1 MSGFGPPP
9 GAPAEDSRR
18 RPVAYLPPG
27 GLRTRAGLPVGPTS
41 GRGPYSPPLLV
52 TSHKPGIVA
61 LRPMSLGDLLD
72 ASVKHVRR
80 NPGPVLGLS
89 LLVLTGAALP
99 AILLAAVGLATG
111 WYSRSGGQ
119 AVLDRTGFFAL
130 VLSFGVGFA
139 AAVLGGALSS
149 SVGESVLGRRPA
161 TGELWRAVRSRLLAL
176 LGLEALRL
184 LALALPV
191 LVVGL
196 VIVAVSASLSAVL
209 LVGAVGGLLMAAWSA
224 LFTTRTC
231 LAASAVVL
239 ERRSI
244 RAAIR
249 RSLAL
254 TSGAFWRV
262 FGRLLVVGL
271 LAVVVFW
278 VLQLPLL
285 LVATI
290 LASLVDASPSVSAVL
305 SSVGLAVATLLAATI
320 VVPFVAGATCLTYV
334 DQRMRKEGFDL
345 VLQRSVRAGDVA
357 LTGGQR

>member
-27 GLRTRAGLPVGPTS
+27 GLRTRAGMPVSPTA
-41 GRGPYSPPLLV
+41 GRGPHSSPLLV

-72 ASVKHVRR
+72 ASVKHARR

-89 LLVLTGAALP
+89 LLVLTASAVP
-99 AILLAAVGLATG
+99 AILLATVGLAAG

-130 VLSFGVGFA
+130 VLAFGVGFA

-149 SVGESVLGRRPA
+149 SVGESVLGRRPGV
-161 TGELWRAVRSRLLAL
+161 GELWRAVRSRLLAL

-196 VIVAVSASLSAVL
+196 VIAAVSASLGAVL
-209 LVGAVGGLLMAAWSA
+209 LVGAVGGLLVAAWSA

-239 ERRSI
+239 EGRSI
-244 RAAIR
+244 RAALR

-285 LVATI
+285 LVGAI

-305 SSVGLAVATLLAATI
+305 SSVGLAVATLLAATV

-334 DQRMRKEGFDL
+334 DQRMRKEGFDV

-357 LTGGQR
+357 LTGGPR